1 MKLKAFSAVTWAL
14 IAMSA
19 GATDLLEVWQA
30 ASAHD
35 PDVAISLAA
44 RQAGLARR
52 AQSQALWRP
61 SVRVE
66 GGVAAMSA
74 NSETAGANFSA
85 PGSAQS
91 NGVAFN
97 TSINNGTSTNLALS
111 ARLPLINVELSAQT
125 RQLDIAAD
133 AAELEWQSAQ
143 QDLMLRTAQRYFDV
157 ILAGRRVDLLQQQQH
172 AVDKALVEA
181 KDRFA
186 LGDAPVTDTHEA
198 SARAQALQAQ
208 LLGAQSELQIAQT
221 ALADATGLVSPS
233 LQTLSAHGVVDS
245 VGDSANLAPLV
256 QWQMGALDKNPLLRM
271 QMANAQAAHEQAR
284 KFSAAGGATLDLV
297 AQAGQQRLNGNGD
310 FGAASNNTRQQMIGV
325 QLSIPLY
332 TGGYRS
338 ARQEEA
344 LRLEDKAL
352 AEVERT
358 RQQISQQTQ
367 AAWLG
372 LRTGSARILALA
384 ESLKA
389 TQARLDA
396 TRLGRQVGDRTTMD
410 LLNAENDTSSS
421 ELALLQARIDVL
433 LNQLRLHALAGQLD
447 ESRLLP
453 VNAQLQ
459 H

>member
-52 AQSQALWRP
+52 AQSSALWRP

-85 PGSAQS
+85 PGLGQS

-172 AVDKALVEA
+172 AVDQALVEA
-181 KDRFA
+181 QDRFA

-233 LQTLSAHGVVDS
+233 LQTLQTLSAHGVV
-245 VGDSANLAPLV
+245 DSANLAPLV
-256 QWQMGALDKNPLLRM
+256 QWQMEALDKNPLLRM
-271 QMANAQAAHEQAR
+271 QRANAQAAHEQAR
-284 KFSAAGGATLDLV
+284 KFSAAAATTLDLV

-325 QLSIPLY
+325 QLSIPIY

-389 TQARLDA
+389 TRPRLDA

-453 VNAQLQ
+453 VNAQLLR
-459 H
+459 